1 MQVTAILATDSTGA
15 IGAGGGLPWPRLP
28 RDLRR
33 FRDAT
38 MDRMCIVGRHTA
50 ETLPLLKGRRIVI
63 ASRKHRDSLV
73 SANPVVG
80 IAPDLT
86 RTLASLCSMDP
97 LASGVPETRAE
108 VMVIGGAEVYRAAWP
123 RLTRILLTVVDGTHP
138 ADTYLDPPG
147 VLTEG
152 FECLTSQRH
161 DPDADNPLGM
171 VFSEWVR
178 RV

>member
-1 MQVTAILATDSTGA
+1 MDLTAILATDSTGA
-15 IGAGGGLPWPRLP
+15 IGAAGGLPWPRLP

-33 FRDAT
+33 FRDAS
-38 MDRMCIVGRHTA
+38 MGKVCLVGRRTYD
-50 ETLPLLKGRRIVI
+50 TLPALKGRRLVI
-63 ASRKHRDSLV
+63 LSRRLAGVPTLPDPGKV
-73 SANPVVG
+73 VVG
-80 IAPDLT
+80 KV
-86 RTLASLCSMDP
+86 RTLDDA
-97 LASGVPETRAE
+97 RACAREERADE

-123 RLTRILLTVVDGTHP
+123 HLSRILLTVVDGAHP

-152 FECLTSQRH
+152 FECLSSQRH
-161 DPDADNPLGM
+161 NADADNPLGV

>member
-1 MQVTAILATDSTGA
+1 VTSLTAILATDSTGA
-15 IGAGGGLPWPRLP
+15 LGLAGSLPWPRLP

-38 MDRMCIVGRHTA
+38 MGRACIVGRKTYDA
-50 ETLPLLKGRRIVI
+50 LPPLKGRHLAVL
-63 ASRKHRDSLV
+63 SRDPARKYP
-73 SANPVVG
+73 A
-80 IAPDLT
+80 APDPKAIGIRST
-86 RTLASLCSMDP
+86 TLGAMLDVLGFSDD
-97 LASGVPETRAE
+97 E

-123 RLTRILLTVVDGTHP
+123 HLTRILLTVVDGTHP

-147 VLTEG
+147 VLCEG
-152 FECLTSQRH
+152 FECLSSQRH
-161 DPDADNPLGM
+161 NADADNPLGV

>member
-1 MQVTAILATDSTGA
+1 MNLTAILATDSTGA
-15 IGAGGGLPWPRLP
+15 LGLGGGLPWPRLP

-33 FRDAT
+33 FREAT
-38 MDRMCIVGRHTA
+38 MGKVCIVGRRTYD
-50 ETLPLLKGRRIVI
+50 TLPPLKGRRLTV
-63 ASRKHRDSLV
+63 
-73 SANPVVG
+73 
-80 IAPDLT
+80 LT
-86 RTLASLCSMDP
+86 RNPTATLDDFPRAIFVASNTDEARFNAEYRGGLDGYGEEP
-97 LASGVPETRAE
+97 E

-123 RLTRILLTVVDGTHP
+123 HLTRILLTVVDGTHP

-152 FECLTSQRH
+152 FTCLSSQRH
-161 DPDADNPLGM
+161 DPDADNPLGV

>member
-38 MDRMCIVGRHTA
+38 MGRVCLVGRRTYD
-50 ETLPLLKGRRIVI
+50 TLPVLKGRRLAV
-63 ASRKHRDSLV
+63 
-73 SANPVVG
+73 
-80 IAPDLT
+80 LT
-86 RTLASLCSMDP
+86 RRCEPFGRGDVLLSAGSLSSATAWAKREGAD
-97 LASGVPETRAE
+97 E
-108 VMVIGGAEVYRAAWP
+108 VMVIGGAEVYRLAWP
-123 RLTRILLTVVDGTHP
+123 HLTRILLTVVDGTHP

-152 FECLTSQRH
+152 FECLSSQRH
-161 DPDADNPLGM
+161 NADADNPLGV